1 MSEGQPTDAYRCGQL
16 YAALETLQLLADI
29 GSRALGRADTQEN
42 AARRPR
48 THMTEPLIMVGR
60 SLHSARLR
68 GRAAAA
74 GAVFRMIPDLLPAA
88 RDLPGSQDAGQCE
101 EFARGRRDQ
110 LEVIGKETAAL

>member
-1 MSEGQPTDAYRCGQL
+1 MSEGRPTDAYRCGQL

-29 GSRALGRADTQEN
+29 GSRALGRADTREN

-101 EFARGRRDQ
+101 EFARGRREQ